1 MSGFTTSA
9 IMLRRISYGD
19 NDLIIR
25 FFTPDKGKISI
36 IAKAAKKSTKRF
48 GPILEL
54 FSVLQ
59 VVCRN
64 GRRQG
69 MMYLQEAALQQ
80 SFSEIRV
87 DVKKTAYASYWAELI
102 NTWVEEKKKQTQ
114 LYDLFLLTLEA
125 LNHGEISAEMLSVFF
140 QLKFLNLNGFSP
152 GLRKCRECGMPVEK
166 TAHTRLVF
174 DLVKGGLQCPQCS
187 AGATG
192 RLTLSKGVL
201 KQLQWLEQHDLE
213 TARRMKFSPVA
224 LQESLAFMEAFVPF
238 HTGRQLR
245 SLKFLKQIRNL
256 KF

>member
-1 MSGFTTSA
+1 MSGFTTTA
-9 IMLRRISYGD
+9 IMLRRIHYGD
-19 NDLIIR
+19 NDLIIS

-69 MMYLQEAALQQ
+69 MMYLQEAALKQ
-80 SFSEIRV
+80 SFFGIRT

-102 NTWVEEKKKQTQ
+102 NIWVEEEKTQSQ
-114 LYDLFLLTLEA
+114 LYNLFLLTLEA
-125 LNHGEISAEMLSVFF
+125 LNTGEISDEMLSVFF
-140 QLKFLNLNGFSP
+140 QLKFLNLNGLSP
-152 GLRKCRECGMPVEK
+152 NLRQCRECGIPVEK
-166 TAHTRLVF
+166 TLHTRLIF

-187 AGATG
+187 SGATG

-201 KQLQWLEQHDLE
+201 KQLQWLEQNDLE
-213 TARRMKFSPVA
+213 TARRLWFSPLA
-224 LQESLAFMEAFVPF
+224 LQESLSFLEAFVPF

-245 SLKFLKQIRNL
+245 SLKFLRQIR
-256 KF
+256 

>member
-1 MSGFTTSA
+1 MSGFTTTA
-9 IMLRRISYGD
+9 IMLRRVHYGD
-19 NDLIIR
+19 NDLIIN

-80 SFSEIRV
+80 SFADIRT

-102 NTWVEEKKKQTQ
+102 DTWVEEKKTQPQ
-114 LYDLFLLTLEA
+114 LYHLFLLALEA
-125 LNHGEISAEMLSVFF
+125 LNCGEISDEMLSVFF
-140 QLKFLNLNGFSP
+140 QLKFLNINGLSP
-152 GLRKCRECGMPVEK
+152 DLRRCRECGISVEK
-166 TAHTRLVF
+166 TPHTQLIF
-174 DLVKGGLQCPQCS
+174 DLVKGGLQCPECLS
-187 AGATG
+187 DATG

-213 TARRMKFSPVA
+213 TARRLCFSPPA

-245 SLKFLKQIRNL
+245 SLKFLRQIR
-256 KF
+256 

>member
-1 MSGFTTSA
+1 MSGFTTTA
-9 IMLRRISYGD
+9 IMLRRIHYGD
-19 NDLIIR
+19 NDLIIS

-64 GRRQG
+64 GRRRG
-69 MMYLQEAALQQ
+69 MMYLQEAALKQ
-80 SFSEIRV
+80 SFFGIRT

-102 NTWVEEKKKQTQ
+102 NIWVEEKKTQSQ
-114 LYDLFLLTLEA
+114 LYHLFLLTLEA
-125 LNHGEISAEMLSVFF
+125 LNHGEIPDEMLSVFF
-140 QLKFLNLNGFSP
+140 QLKFLNINGLSP
-152 GLRKCRECGMPVEK
+152 NLRQCRECGIPVEK
-166 TAHTRLVF
+166 TLHTRLIF

-187 AGATG
+187 SGATG

-201 KQLQWLEQHDLE
+201 KQLQWLEQNDLE
-213 TARRMKFSPVA
+213 TARRIQFSPLA
-224 LQESLAFMEAFVPF
+224 LQESLFFLEAFVPF

-245 SLKFLKQIRNL
+245 SLKFLRQIR
-256 KF
+256 

>member
-1 MSGFTTSA
+1 MSGFTTTA
-9 IMLRRISYGD
+9 IMLRRVHYGD
-19 NDLIIR
+19 NDLIIN

-36 IAKAAKKSTKRF
+36 IAKSAKKSIKRF

-69 MMYLQEAALQQ
+69 MMYLQEAALKH
-80 SFSEIRV
+80 SFGDIRT

-102 NTWVEEKKKQTQ
+102 NTWVEEKKTQSQ
-114 LYDLFLLTLEA
+114 LYDLFLLALEA
-125 LNHGEISAEMLSVFF
+125 LNCGKISDEMLSVFF
-140 QLKFLNLNGFSP
+140 QLKFLNINGLSP
-152 GLRKCRECGMPVEK
+152 DLRQCCECGIPVEQ
-166 TAHTRLVF
+166 TLHTRLIF
-174 DLVKGGLQCPQCS
+174 DLVKGGLQCPECS
-187 AGATG
+187 SGETG

-201 KQLQWLEQHDLE
+201 KQLQWIGQHDLE
-213 TARRMKFSPVA
+213 TAQRLWFSPLA

-245 SLKFLKQIRNL
+245 SLKFLRQIR
-256 KF
+256 

>member
-1 MSGFTTSA
+1 MSGFTTTA
-9 IMLRRISYGD
+9 IMLRRVHYGD
-19 NDLIIR
+19 NDLIIS

-69 MMYLQEAALQQ
+69 MMYLQEAALKQ
-80 SFSEIRV
+80 SFSEIRA
-87 DVKKTAYASYWAELI
+87 DVNKTAYASYWAELI
-102 NTWVEEKKKQTQ
+102 NTWVEEEKTQSQ
-114 LYDLFLLTLEA
+114 LYNLFLLTLEA
-125 LNHGEISAEMLSVFF
+125 LNQGKISDEMLSVFF

-152 GLRKCRECGMPVEK
+152 DLRQCRECGIPVGK
-166 TAHTRLVF
+166 TQHTRLVF
-174 DLVKGGLQCPQCS
+174 DLVKGGLQCPKCS
-187 AGATG
+187 SGTTG

-213 TARRMKFSPVA
+213 TARRLWFSPQA
-224 LQESLAFMEAFVPF
+224 LQESLSFIEAFVPF
-238 HTGRQLR
+238 HTGKQLR
-245 SLKFLKQIRNL
+245 SLKFLRQIR
-256 KF
+256 